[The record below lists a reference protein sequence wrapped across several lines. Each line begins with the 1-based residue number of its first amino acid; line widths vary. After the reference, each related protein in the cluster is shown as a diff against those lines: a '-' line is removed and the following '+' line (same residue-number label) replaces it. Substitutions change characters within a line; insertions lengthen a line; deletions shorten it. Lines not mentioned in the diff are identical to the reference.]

1 MNPLNKAFF
10 TPLFG
15 VLIFI
20 TACQPGDSEMAGGS
34 EMATSSPEASEYATT
49 IIEGEFAVED
59 AWARVGMQGGMS
71 AAYFT
76 IANGLDQDD
85 VLLGAMS
92 TVAQATE
99 VHETYEAGEGMMGM
113 RERESLPIAA
123 NSLTEFKQGGL
134 HVMFLRLTEELSE
147 GDEVQLTL
155 RFQNAGDVTVTAPV
169 RMR

>member
-1 MNPLNKAFF
+1 
-10 TPLFG
+10 
-15 VLIFI
+15 
-20 TACQPGDSEMAGGS
+20 
-34 EMATSSPEASEYATT
+34 MATSSPEASEYATT
-49 IIEGEFAVED
+49 IIEGEFVVDD

-76 IANGLDQDD
+76 IANGLDKDD

-155 RFQNAGDVTVTAPV
+155 RFENAGDVTVTAPV